1 MSPMVWASRSK
12 LFVKLFTQRFCFRF
26 IDEAQDTNDFQ
37 RDLLDV
43 IFSQADQTI
52 IIQKGG
58 DNNQAIYSGLV
69 DSNNFWMPYGNPWTL
84 FTRQEQRKLF
94 GFTC

>member
-1 MSPMVWASRSK
+1 
-12 LFVKLFTQRFCFRF
+12 
-26 IDEAQDTNDFQ
+26 
-37 RDLLDV
+37 V